1 MPAGG
6 SARLFQRCV
15 AVNEPEDSVL
25 AIRFFRPK
33 IVNCNLEMGSI
44 NQINIIFF
52 WKTACF
58 RILPISVVVFL
69 ATWLTHHTLVLQH
82 IILHCLHCP
91 GSAERKLT
99 LD

>member
-1 MPAGG
+1 MICD
-6 SARLFQRCV
+6 RLVFLLFKLPL
-15 AVNEPEDSVL
+15 VNVSTFL
-25 AIRFFRPK
+25 KCPK